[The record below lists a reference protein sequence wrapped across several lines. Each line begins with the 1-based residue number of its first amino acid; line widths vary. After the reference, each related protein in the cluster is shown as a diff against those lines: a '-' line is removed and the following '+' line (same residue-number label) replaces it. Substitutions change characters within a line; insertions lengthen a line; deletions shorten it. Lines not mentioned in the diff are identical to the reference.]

1 MRNCENGTVEKTNFY
16 FLLFLSYKLVI
27 FVLEKY
33 SRIDWIGKLINFNEI
48 PRQASLL
55 NGGPRPSG

>member
-1 MRNCENGTVEKTNFY
+1 MVFSPL
-16 FLLFLSYKLVI
+16 FLLLSYKVII
-27 FVLEKY
+27 FVLEKN
-33 SRIDWIGKLINFNEI
+33 SRIDWIGKLINYNEI

>member
-1 MRNCENGTVEKTNFY
+1 ME
-16 FLLFLSYKLVI
+16 
-27 FVLEKY
+27 VLETCEVSSTFFYVFLVSFIETSYLCYRKN
-33 SRIDWIGKLINFNEI
+33 SRIDWIGKLIKLYEI